1 MFGIYKGIVGVVT
14 IMISNNILQFLVSNA
29 MFTRQ
34 CSYIHDL
41 NGDMCEYGFTQILD
55 CITLVVDDFTI
66 TAL

>member
-1 MFGIYKGIVGVVT
+1 MN
-14 IMISNNILQFLVSNA
+14 SNNILQFLVSNA

-55 CITLVVDDFTI
+55 CITLVVDDFPI